1 MQSSL
6 NFSPVRKLDWKSE
19 QKGDKK
25 MEKEKEM
32 ISKKKEQKTHAIS
45 YYQDNEKK
53 ALEVIVR
60 SLAEEEQWYQFWYD
74 FKEFKIYKELEF
86 DTLQAYVEDRFK
98 SLLSKY
104 GSVKTKEYKKARKR
118 IINRLDYLASQAN
131 PKIDAKKKESKSK
144 TDLQKGKEI
153 ADKLNV
159 DDLII
164 LRDYVES
171 LLSAAESIEEES
183 EDNKIQK
190 AA

>member
-1 MQSSL
+1 
-6 NFSPVRKLDWKSE
+6 
-19 QKGDKK
+19 

-183 EDNKIQK
+183 EDNKIKK